1 MGEPLKGGEGQ
12 KGGVLMLTRDP
23 APMHGDIA
31 QETCGHSAGM
41 WRSGEEASVDRPI
54 DLTGSV

>member
-1 MGEPLKGGEGQ
+1 
-12 KGGVLMLTRDP
+12 MLTRDP

-41 WRSGEEASVDRPI
+41 WRSGEEVSVDRPI